1 MAKAINP
8 MVINPLVVD
17 CVHRV
22 PSDTINN
29 VSNVL
34 AFVASA
40 VNAAGDDDA
49 EIFCTSGAG
58 QGLGLILLTC
68 RAALKYH
75 CDKKGGAA

>member
-17 CVHRV
+17 CVQGV
-22 PSDTINN
+22 PSDTIST
-29 VSNVL
+29 VSKVL

-49 EIFCTSGAG
+49 EIFCASGAS
-58 QGLGLILLTC
+58 QGLGLVLLAC
-68 RAALKYH
+68 CAALNYH